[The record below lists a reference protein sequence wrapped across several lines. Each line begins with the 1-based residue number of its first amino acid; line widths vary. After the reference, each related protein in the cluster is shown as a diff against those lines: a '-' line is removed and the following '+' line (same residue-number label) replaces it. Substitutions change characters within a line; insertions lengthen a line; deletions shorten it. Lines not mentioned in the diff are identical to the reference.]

1 MAQVAIPLVIA
12 GALYLMSNGKK
23 DRENFEGSSI
33 DEPGRIFT
41 DSERKANESYKII
54 RGINGNDTSVNAPYK
69 LLKDKTTDFYGKL
82 DESKFGMNNQGDY
95 SQHQDKYYLGR
106 PKDSKTGDEFKDL
119 ADNQVLVKDLTNQ
132 MDQYESLTG
141 KKADGSNAN
150 MNHNNMSIFY
160 NSKSYGNYKP
170 ENNIIDNYTGSGYL
184 TIDKREISTL
194 FKPEQNM
201 QNVYGNQN
209 QSEFYMSRV
218 NESLRKANTVPW
230 EKISD
235 SKGEVG
241 FNWAAADRDKSMPK
255 SVDDL
260 RATNNP
266 KSNYANNYR
275 APAYDPKQ
283 VTSDQ
288 NLMGKFVKKG
298 PDTFH
303 TNDMSQG
310 IQIGVPGGME
320 KPMNIAVQMLTKEQ
334 RETTNV
340 EYYGLMSSESMGYT
354 EKGERYIHKQQLGTD
369 TVLNMTNQGINP
381 TTAQNYGKESYKALS
396 NNRDNSEDYYGNVR
410 GVFLANV
417 VDPIVKTLKHTK
429 KSNKENSKTGNLKGC
444 VKPIIFNPHEMLS
457 TTNREMDVEKLGLN
471 HLTVER
477 QQGTGYL
484 SANPYLEKTQR
495 ESTNNEIYGNANGII
510 GSKTRSYN
518 AEYNQRNIQKPI
530 ENRIPNGNAK
540 EYNTNTNYC
549 LNKQERTNDYVPFGS
564 GLAPN
569 IMDRR
574 MLGENT
580 SNPSQ
585 YQNINDDYRSAD
597 LLKAFKANPYTQPLH
612 SVA

>member
-1 MAQVAIPLVIA
+1 MAQIAIPLVIA

-23 DRENFEGSSI
+23 ENFEGSST
-33 DEPGRIFT
+33 DESGRIFSDT
-41 DSERKANESYKII
+41 ERKANEPYKVI
-54 RGINGNDTSVNAPYK
+54 RGINGNDTSVDSPYK

-82 DESKFGMNNQGDY
+82 SESKFEMNNQGDY

-106 PKDSKTGDEFKDL
+106 PKDSKSGDEFKDL
-119 ADNQVLVKDLTNQ
+119 ATNQVLVNDLSNR

-141 KKADGSNAN
+141 KQAEGSNAN
-150 MNHNNMSIFY
+150 MTHNNMTMFY
-160 NSKSYGNYKP
+160 NSKSYGYYKP
-170 ENNIIDNYTGSGYL
+170 ENQNMDALTGAGSL

-194 FKPEQNM
+194 FKPEQNI

-218 NESLRKANTVPW
+218 NESLRKANTTPW

-241 FNWAAADRDKSMPK
+241 FNWSAADRDKSMPK

-303 TNDMSQG
+303 TNDMTQG
-310 IQIGVPGGME
+310 IGVPSGIE
-320 KPMNIAVQMLTKEQ
+320 KPMNAPVQMLTKEQ

-340 EYYGLMSSESMGYT
+340 EYYGLMSSESKGYT

-369 TVLNMTNQGINP
+369 TVLNMTNQGTNP
-381 TTAQNYGKESYKALS
+381 TTAQNYGKESYTSFS
-396 NNRDNSEDYYGNVR
+396 NNRDNNEDYYGNVR

-429 KSNKENSKTGNLKGC
+429 KSNKENSKTGNLKGS
-444 VKPIIFNPHEMLS
+444 VKPMVFNPHEMLS
-457 TTNREMDVEKLGLN
+457 VTNREMDVEKLGLN
-471 HLTVER
+471 HLTMER

-484 SANPYLEKTQR
+484 SANPYLENTQR
-495 ESTNNEIYGNANGII
+495 QTTNNEIYGNAG
-510 GSKTRSYN
+510 GESKTRSYI

-540 EYNTNTNYC
+540 QHQANSNYT
-549 LNKQERTNDYVPFGS
+549 LNKQERANDYIPFGT

-574 MLGENT
+574 MLGEST

-585 YQNINDDYRSAD
+585 YQNINNDYRSAD
-597 LLKAFKANPYTQPLH
+597 LLKAFKSNPYTQPLH

>member
-1 MAQVAIPLVIA
+1 MAQIAIPLVIA

-23 DRENFEGSSI
+23 ENFEGSST
-33 DEPGRIFT
+33 DESGRIFT
-41 DSERKANESYKII
+41 DSERKANETYKVI
-54 RGINGNDTSVNAPYK
+54 RGKNGNDTSVDSPYK

-82 DESKFGMNNQGDY
+82 SESKFEMNNQGDY

-106 PKDSKTGDEFKDL
+106 PKDSKSGDEFKDL
-119 ADNQVLVKDLTNQ
+119 ATNQVLVNDLSNR

-141 KKADGSNAN
+141 KQAEGSNAN
-150 MNHNNMSIFY
+150 MSHNNMTMFY

-170 ENNIIDNYTGSGYL
+170 ESQNMDALTGAGSL

-218 NESLRKANTVPW
+218 NESLRKANTTPW

-241 FNWAAADRDKSMPK
+241 FNWSAADRDKSMPK

-266 KSNYANNYR
+266 KSNYTNNYR

-303 TNDMSQG
+303 TNDMTQG
-310 IQIGVPGGME
+310 IGVPSGME
-320 KPMNIAVQMLTKEQ
+320 KPMNIPVQMLTKEQ
-334 RETTNV
+334 RESTNV
-340 EYYGLMSSESMGYT
+340 EYYGLMSSESKGYT

-369 TVLNMTNQGINP
+369 TVLNMANQGINP
-381 TTAQNYGKESYKALS
+381 TTAQNYGKESYKSFS
-396 NNRDNSEDYYGNVR
+396 NNRDNNEDYYGNVR

-429 KSNKENSKTGNLKGC
+429 KTNTENSKTGNLKGS
-444 VKPIIFNPHEMLS
+444 VKPMVFNPHEMLS

-471 HLTVER
+471 HLSMER

-495 ESTNNEIYGNANGII
+495 QSTNNEIYGNAG
-510 GSKTRSYN
+510 GESKTRSYN

-540 EYNTNTNYC
+540 QQQTQQNFT
-549 LNKQERTNDYVPFGS
+549 LNKQERVNEYVPFGN

-574 MLGENT
+574 MLGECT

-585 YQNINDDYRSAD
+585 YQNINEDYRSAD

-612 SVA
+612 SAA

>member
-12 GALYLMSNGKK
+12 GALYLMSNGNKDKK
-23 DRENFEGSSI
+23 ENFEN
-33 DEPGRIFT
+33 T
-41 DSERKANESYKII
+41 N
-54 RGINGNDTSVNAPYK
+54 TSVDAPYK
-69 LLKDKTTDFYGKL
+69 ILKDDKPTFFEESDTFYNKL
-82 DESKFGMNNQGDY
+82 SDSKIAMNNQGDY
-95 SQHQDKYYLGR
+95 SQHQDKYYLGSSQ
-106 PKDSKTGDEFKDL
+106 DTNG
-119 ADNQVLVKDLTNQ
+119 NQVEVKDLSNR
-132 MDQYESLTG
+132 MEGYDSLTG
-141 KKADGSNAN
+141 KNSDNYN
-150 MNHNNMSIFY
+150 VNTNHNNMSMFY
-160 NSKSYGNYKP
+160 NSKTYGYYKP
-170 ENNIIDNYTGSGYL
+170 ESQNMDAYTGAGSL
-184 TIDKREISTL
+184 TIDKKEISNL
-194 FKPEQNM
+194 FKPEQNV

-218 NESLRKANTVPW
+218 NESSRKANTVPW

-235 SKGEVG
+235 NKGEVG
-241 FNWAAADRDKSMPK
+241 FNWSAADRDKSMPK

-266 KSNYANNYR
+266 KSNYVNNYT

-303 TNDMSQG
+303 TNDMSHG
-310 IQIGVPGGME
+310 IETGVPSGME
-320 KPMNIAVQMLTKEQ
+320 KPMNTPVQMLTKEQ
-334 RETTNV
+334 RESTNV

-381 TTAQNYGKESYKALS
+381 TTAQNYGKESYKS
-396 NNRDNSEDYYGNVR
+396 FTNNRDNTEDYYGNVR

-429 KSNKENSKTGNLKGC
+429 KSNKENSKTGNLKGS
-444 VKPIIFNPHEMLS
+444 VKPMVFNPHEMLS

-471 HLTVER
+471 HLSVER

-495 ESTNNEIYGNANGII
+495 QSTNSEIYGNATGAST

-530 ENRIPNGNAK
+530 ENRIPNGNSK
-540 EYNTNTNYC
+540 QYHTSTNYT
-549 LNKQERTNDYVPFGS
+549 LNKQERTNDYVPFGN

-574 MLGENT
+574 MLGECT

-585 YQNINDDYRSAD
+585 YQNINEDYRSAD
-597 LLKAFKANPYTQPLH
+597 LLKAFKSNPYTQPLH

>member
-1 MAQVAIPLVIA
+1 MAQVAIPVVIA
-12 GALYLMSNGKK
+12 GALFLMSNGKSKK
-23 DRENFEGSSI
+23 DKENFENTPV
-33 DEPGRIFT
+33 D
-41 DSERKANESYKII
+41 
-54 RGINGNDTSVNAPYK
+54 APYK
-69 LLKDKTTDFYGKL
+69 ILKDDKPTYFEPADNFYNKL
-82 DESKFGMNNQGDY
+82 DESKIPMNNQGDY
-95 SQHQDKYYLGR
+95 SQHQDKYYLGSSR
-106 PKDSKTGDEFKDL
+106 HDNTGNLLKDMYTNQIEAKDL
-119 ADNQVLVKDLTNQ
+119 GNRMETYD
-132 MDQYESLTG
+132 SLTG
-141 KKADGSNAN
+141 KKIDSSSV
-150 MNHNNMSIFY
+150 NHNNMTMFY
-160 NSKSYGNYKP
+160 NSKSYGYNKP
-170 ENNIIDNYTGSGYL
+170 ENQHMDTYTGAGSLIID
-184 TIDKREISTL
+184 KKEISNL
-194 FKPEQNM
+194 FKPEQNV

-209 QSEFYMSRV
+209 QSEFFMSRV

-235 SKGEVG
+235 NKGEVG
-241 FNWAAADRDKSMPK
+241 FNWSAVDRDKSMPK
-255 SVDDL
+255 SVDEL

-266 KSNYANNYR
+266 KSNYTNSYR

-288 NLMGKFVKKG
+288 NLMGKYVKKG

-310 IQIGVPGGME
+310 IQIGVPGGIE
-320 KPMNIAVQMLTKEQ
+320 KPMNTPVQMLTKEQ

-340 EYYGLMSSESMGYT
+340 EYYGLMSSESKGYT

-381 TTAQNYGKESYKALS
+381 TTSQNYGKESYKS
-396 NNRDNSEDYYGNVR
+396 FTNNRDNTEDYYGNVR

-429 KSNKENSKTGNLKGC
+429 KTNKENTKTGNLKGS
-444 VKPIIFNPHEMLS
+444 VKPMVFNPHEMLS

-471 HLTVER
+471 HLSVER

-495 ESTNNEIYGNANGII
+495 ESTNNEIYGNATGDN
-510 GSKTRSYN
+510 KTRSYQ

-530 ENRIPNGNAK
+530 DNRIPNGNSK
-540 EYNTNTNYC
+540 HYHTETNYS
-549 LNKQERTNDYVPFGS
+549 LNKQERTNDYVPFGN

-574 MLGENT
+574 MLGEST

-597 LLKAFKANPYTQPLH
+597 LLKAFKSNPYTQPLH

>member
-1 MAQVAIPLVIA
+1 MAQIAIPLVIA

-23 DRENFEGSSI
+23 ENFEGSST
-33 DEPGRIFT
+33 DESGRIFSDT
-41 DSERKANESYKII
+41 ERKANETYKVI
-54 RGINGNDTSVNAPYK
+54 RGINGNDTSVDSPYK

-82 DESKFGMNNQGDY
+82 SESKFEMNNQGDY

-106 PKDSKTGDEFKDL
+106 PKDTKSGDEFKDL
-119 ADNQVLVKDLTNQ
+119 ATNQVLVNDLSNR

-141 KKADGSNAN
+141 KKPEGSNEN
-150 MNHNNMSIFY
+150 MNHNNMTMFY
-160 NSKSYGNYKP
+160 NSKSYGYYKP
-170 ENNIIDNYTGSGYL
+170 ENQNMDSLTGAGSL
-184 TIDKREISTL
+184 TIDKREISSL

-218 NESLRKANTVPW
+218 NESLRKANTTPW

-241 FNWAAADRDKSMPK
+241 FNWSAADRDKSMPK

-310 IQIGVPGGME
+310 IGVPSGIE
-320 KPMNIAVQMLTKEQ
+320 KPMNAPVQMLTKEQ

-340 EYYGLMSSESMGYT
+340 EYYGLMSSESKGYT

-369 TVLNMTNQGINP
+369 TVLNMTNQGTNP
-381 TTAQNYGKESYKALS
+381 TTAQNYGKESYTSFS
-396 NNRDNSEDYYGNVR
+396 NNRDNNEDYYGNVR

-429 KSNKENSKTGNLKGC
+429 KSNKENSKTGNLKGS
-444 VKPIIFNPHEMLS
+444 VKPMVFNPHEMLS
-457 TTNREMDVEKLGLN
+457 VTNREMDVEKLGLN
-471 HLTVER
+471 HLTMER

-484 SANPYLEKTQR
+484 SANPYLENTQR
-495 ESTNNEIYGNANGII
+495 QTTNHEIYGNAG
-510 GSKTRSYN
+510 GESKTRSYI

-540 EYNTNTNYC
+540 QQQTQQNYT
-549 LNKQERTNDYVPFGS
+549 LNKQERTNEYIPFGN

-574 MLGENT
+574 MLGEST

-585 YQNINDDYRSAD
+585 YQNINNDYRSAD
-597 LLKAFKANPYTQPLH
+597 LLKAFKSNPYTQPLH